1 MEINKE
7 MAGIISRQ
15 ENTEMLKEA
24 SIRNG
29 MNTLRMAATKH
40 VLNGITSYP
49 EMVRISFDS

>member
-7 MAGIISRQ
+7 MSGIISRQ
-15 ENTEMLKEA
+15 ESTEKLKEA

-40 VLNGITSYP
+40 VLDGITSYP
-49 EMVRISFDS
+49 EMVRISFDE